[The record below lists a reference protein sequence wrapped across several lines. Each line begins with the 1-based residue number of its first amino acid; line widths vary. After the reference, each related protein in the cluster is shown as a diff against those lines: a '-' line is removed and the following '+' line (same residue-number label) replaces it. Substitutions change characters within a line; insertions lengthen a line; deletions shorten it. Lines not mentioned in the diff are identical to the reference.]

1 MNTQIKKLSYAALC
15 LALALVLP
23 FLTGQIPTIGAML
36 SPMHIPVLLCGFLCG
51 WQWGLAVGFVAPILR
66 SVLFGMP
73 KLYPTALA
81 MMYELAVYG
90 AATGFFYR
98 LFPRRPW
105 RIYLSLVLAML
116 LGRIVWGCAQY
127 FLLGAQ
133 GTKFTWQMFAA
144 GAFIN
149 AVPGIILHL
158 ILIPAIVYALEKA
171 GYILNNNERN

>member
-1 MNTQIKKLSYAALC
+1 
-15 LALALVLP
+15 
-23 FLTGQIPTIGAML
+23 
-36 SPMHIPVLLCGFLCG
+36 
-51 WQWGLAVGFVAPILR
+51 
-66 SVLFGMP
+66 MP

-81 MMYELAVYG
+81 MMFELAVYG
-90 AATGFFYR
+90 AATGIFYR
-98 LFPRRPW
+98 FFPRRPW